1 MDIRNGK
8 ERHFTGYAS
17 QLMCRILSQ
26 APPSKKAK
34 VYVVSE
40 NEKLLDIFENSRVFF
55 ATLGYASEVILQK
68 DKNGIG
74 EDAVSA
80 VIPQA
85 AIYMPFAELV
95 DVAKELERLT
105 KEKERLVKELARVNG
120 MLNNEK
126 FVSKAPEAKIN
137 EEKAKLEKYT
147 QMMSQVEERLSQLQS

>member
-1 MDIRNGK
+1 
-8 ERHFTGYAS
+8 
-17 QLMCRILSQ
+17 
-26 APPSKKAK
+26 
-34 VYVVSE
+34 
-40 NEKLLDIFENSRVFF
+40 
-55 ATLGYASEVILQK
+55 
-68 DKNGIG
+68 
-74 EDAVSA
+74 

>member
-1 MDIRNGK
+1 MLLRKCSRNHKGGSSCYPK
-8 ERHFTGYAS
+8 RAYIHECSA
-17 QLMCRILSQ
+17 QQ
-26 APPSKKAK
+26 KAK

-40 NEKLLDIFENSRVFF
+40 NDQLLDIFENSRVFF

-120 MLNNEK
+120 MLNNE
-126 FVSKAPEAKIN
+126 N
-137 EEKAKLEKYT
+137 L
-147 QMMSQVEERLSQLQS
+147 

>member
-1 MDIRNGK
+1 MNV
-8 ERHFTGYAS
+8 
-17 QLMCRILSQ
+17 
-26 APPSKKAK
+26 PPSKKAK

-40 NEKLLDIFENSRVFF
+40 NDQLLDIFENSRVFF

>member
-1 MDIRNGK
+1 MYFSSFAFSSLI
-8 ERHFTGYAS
+8 FAS
-17 QLMCRILSQ
+17 G
-26 APPSKKAK
+26 A
-34 VYVVSE
+34 
-40 NEKLLDIFENSRVFF
+40 LLTNFSLFF

-105 KEKERLVKELARVNG
+105 KEKERLVKELAYPKVAKNTR
-120 MLNNEK
+120 L
-126 FVSKAPEAKIN
+126 FSKI
-137 EEKAKLEKYT
+137 
-147 QMMSQVEERLSQLQS
+147 SSS